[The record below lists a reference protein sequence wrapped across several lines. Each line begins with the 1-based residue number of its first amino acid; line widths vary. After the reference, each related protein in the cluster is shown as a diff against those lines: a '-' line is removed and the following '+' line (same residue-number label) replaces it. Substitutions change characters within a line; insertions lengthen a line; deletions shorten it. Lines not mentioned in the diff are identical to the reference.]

1 MSSGSFFQSP
11 TVPPIIRKFPN
22 GYATAAMT
30 DQDKAPAYRVLAR
43 KYRPQVFSEL
53 VGQDVLVRTLTNA
66 FDQDRIAHAFL
77 LTGVRGV
84 GKTTTARIIGR
95 ALNCIGPDGKG
106 GPTVTPC
113 GACHPC
119 QEIAGAR
126 HVDVLEMD
134 AASHTGVDDIRELI
148 DGVRY
153 APASAR
159 YKVYIIDEVHMLS
172 KNAFNALLKTLEEPP
187 PHVKFVFATTEVRKL
202 PLTVLSRCQRFDLR
216 RVEPEMLAN
225 HMAIIA
231 EAEGAAA
238 KPAALALLARAAE
251 GSVRDGLSL
260 LDQAIAH
267 GSGKITEDAVNEML
281 GLADRG
287 RTLDLFDSLM
297 GGDIAAALENLRGQF
312 DLGGDPVLVLHDL
325 LELAHWL
332 TRLKAVPQADD
343 AATRTTA
350 DHDRGVAMA
359 AKVSMAALA
368 RTWQMLLKGLKEAQ
382 AAPNPLTATEMVL
395 VRLAYV
401 ADLPAPAELVER
413 LGSEESQTHTSA
425 PGRGPNPPAPTGSTA
440 NTAPPRIDQAT
451 APELDVAAAEPQAQ
465 SSGDVVHLA
474 DFNTVAQ
481 LAKSKK
487 DLALYSDL
495 MAAVNLVKFEQGTI
509 EIRVRGGAQK
519 NVANSLSTK
528 LSGWTGRKW
537 VVVVSNAPGA
547 PTLSE
552 QEAEFQAQ
560 RMAKAAE
567 NPMVQAVLAAF
578 PGSKIAEVRDPPDAN
593 PDEEN

>member
-1 MSSGSFFQSP
+1 
-11 TVPPIIRKFPN
+11 
-22 GYATAAMT
+22 MT

-84 GKTTTARIIGR
+84 GKTTTARIIAR
-95 ALNCIGPDGKG
+95 ALNCIGPDRNS
-106 GPTVTPC
+106 GPSVTPC

-119 QEIAGAR
+119 QEIAGDR

-187 PHVKFVFATTEVRKL
+187 PHVKFIFATTEVRKL

-216 RVEPEMLAN
+216 RVEPELLAT
-225 HMAIIA
+225 HMATIA
-231 EAEGAAA
+231 EAEGADVEPGAM
-238 KPAALALLARAAE
+238 ALLARAAE
-251 GSVRDGLSL
+251 GSVRDCLSL

-267 GSGKITEDAVNEML
+267 GSSKITEDTVNEML

-287 RTLDLFDSLM
+287 RTLDLFDSLLA
-297 GGDIAAALENLRGQF
+297 GDIAAALENLRGQF

-343 AATRTTA
+343 AATRTRA

-359 AKVSMAALA
+359 AKVSMSALA

-401 ADLPAPAELVER
+401 ADLPGPAELVER
-413 LGSEESQTHTSA
+413 LGSGESPTHASA
-425 PGRGPNPPAPTGSTA
+425 PSLGPNPPAPTGSA
-440 NTAPPRIDQAT
+440 PDTAPPRMDQAT
-451 APELDVAAAEPQAQ
+451 APELDVTEVEPQAK
-465 SSGDVVHLA
+465 SRGDVLHLV
-474 DFNTVAQ
+474 DFNAVVQ

-487 DLALYSDL
+487 ELALYSDL
-495 MAAVNLVKFEQGTI
+495 RAAVHLVKFEQGAI
-509 EIRVRGGAQK
+509 EIRVGDGAK
-519 NVANSLSTK
+519 NNVANALSAK
-528 LSGWTGRKW
+528 LSDWTGQKW
-537 VVVVSNAPGA
+537 VVVVSNEPGE

-552 QEAEFQAQ
+552 QEAEFQA
-560 RMAKAAE
+560 RRVAKATE

-578 PGSKIAEVRDPPDAN
+578 PGSEIAAVRDPPGAN
-593 PDEEN
+593 PDEET

>member
-1 MSSGSFFQSP
+1 
-11 TVPPIIRKFPN
+11 
-22 GYATAAMT
+22 MT
-30 DQDKAPAYRVLAR
+30 DKQAPAYRVLAR

-84 GKTTTARIIGR
+84 GKTTTARIIAR

-106 GPTVTPC
+106 GPTIAPC
-113 GACHPC
+113 GECHPC
-119 QEIAGAR
+119 QEIAGDR

-134 AASHTGVDDIRELI
+134 AASHTGVGDIRELI
-148 DGVRY
+148 EGVRY

-172 KNAFNALLKTLEEPP
+172 TSAFNALLKTLEEPP

-216 RVEPEMLAN
+216 RVEPDVLAQ
-225 HMAIIA
+225 HMGKIA
-231 EAEGAAA
+231 VNEGADIDQG
-238 KPAALALLARAAE
+238 ALEMLARAAE

-267 GSGKITEDAVNEML
+267 GGEKITDEAVNEML

-297 GGDIAAALENLRGQF
+297 AGDVAAALTNLRGQY
-312 DLGGDPVLVLHDL
+312 DLGGDPVLVLHEL

-332 TRLKAVPQADD
+332 TRLKAVPDADN
-343 AATRTTA
+343 AATRTRA

-359 AKVSMAALA
+359 AKISMAALA

-382 AAPNPLTATEMVL
+382 GAPNPLTATEMVL

-401 ADLPAPAELVER
+401 ADLPSPAALVER
-413 LGSEESQTHTSA
+413 LGTAPSQSPSEAPAPSAATSA
-425 PGRGPNPPAPTGSTA
+425 PESTA
-440 NTAPPRIDQAT
+440 SVPPRMDQAT
-451 APELDVAAAEPQAQ
+451 APDLQPAADDVPQAKA
-465 SSGDVVHLA
+465 SEDVVHLA
-474 DFNTVAQ
+474 DFKAVAQ
-481 LAKSKK
+481 LAEQHKE
-487 DLALYSDL
+487 LGLYSDL
-495 MAAVNLVKFEQGTI
+495 VASVHLVKFEQGTI
-509 EIRVRGGAQK
+509 EIRVGAGADK
-519 NVANSLSTK
+519 SVANRLSTK
-528 LSGWTGRKW
+528 LSDWTGQKW
-537 VVVVSNAPGA
+537 VVVVSNEAGA
-547 PTLSE
+547 PTLS
-552 QEAEFQAQ
+552 QQDADRQAQ
-560 RMAKAAE
+560 RMAQAAD
-567 NPMVQAVLAAF
+567 NPVVQAVLDAF
-578 PGSKIAEVRDPPDAN
+578 PGSKIAQVRDGHVGQIEDQ
-593 PDEEN
+593 DKES